1 MSVAMRLCESA
12 ILPTKSELLSHTA
25 SGAKKRAMV
34 LLVMAFGLS
43 MGQVLNTMPYREQ
56 KLAATPP
63 RGWRSWIAFMHDADQ
78 VKMEAA
84 IDALHKKRSVAHGN
98 KTQMVSLQDLGYS
111 DAGLDGG
118 WARCEGINGSYHDI
132 TGQVLINTTKFPSLA
147 AMNARAHSFGLTSSW
162 YLNCDQCVKTETLI
176 ESPITDAWY
185 TEDAI
190 RAARLNFDGIKFDTQ
205 PGGPNW
211 NISKW
216 AEAIDAAGK
225 AMVVEDCL
233 DKHPD
238 GTPIHD
244 GKPSDW
250 IHPTID
256 ILHDPQYCP
265 FSFYRT
271 GGDNSP
277 RFYHGMEH
285 TLVDLAPFLNN
296 SGSGSVPASRPGCW
310 AYPDMLSIGKSV
322 MQQSFEQRGCP
333 ALTATEEQTLF
344 ANWAIVSSP
353 LILSF
358 DVTNDTEVQRL
369 WPIISNTRALSIN
382 AQWAGEAGRLLK
394 TSPGNFSA
402 PMCQGTDK
410 KPKQLSLP
418 TWAVWSKR
426 LTEPR
431 NGLAILAI
439 NVAEVPR
446 TIEVSYDELTQA
458 GVGKGVL
465 SVTDVWTGREDG
477 RVKVGD
483 SWKIELR
490 EPHSSL
496 FKIFA
501 PEQ

>member
-1 MSVAMRLCESA
+1 
-12 ILPTKSELLSHTA
+12 
-25 SGAKKRAMV
+25 
-34 LLVMAFGLS
+34 
-43 MGQVLNTMPYREQ
+43 
-56 KLAATPP
+56 
-63 RGWRSWIAFMHDADQ
+63 MHDADQ

-84 IDALHKKRSVAHGN
+84 IDALHKKHPVTHAN

-111 DAGLDGG
+111 DVGLDGG

-132 TGQVLINTTKFPSLA
+132 TGELLVNTTKFPSFA

-162 YLNCDQCVKTETLI
+162 YLNCDQCVTTETLI
-176 ESPITDAWY
+176 ESPATDAWY
-185 TEDAI
+185 KKDAL
-190 RAARLNFDGIKFDTQ
+190 RAAHLDFDGVKFDTQ

-216 AEAIDAAGK
+216 AEALDATGK
-225 AMVVEDCL
+225 AMVIEDCL

-238 GTPIHD
+238 GTPIHR
-244 GKPSDW
+244 GKPSGW
-250 IHPTID
+250 LHPTID

-271 GGDNSP
+271 GGDNTP
-277 RFYHGMEH
+277 RFYQGMEH

-296 SGSGSVPASRPGCW
+296 TVSGSVPASRPGCW
-310 AYPDMLSIGKSV
+310 AYPDKLSIGKSV
-322 MQQSFEQRGCP
+322 MQQTLEQRGCSP
-333 ALTATEEQTLF
+333 LTALEEQTLF

-369 WPIISNTRALSIN
+369 WPIISNHRALSIN

-394 TSPGNFSA
+394 ASSEIFLAS
-402 PMCQGTDK
+402 MCQGEGK

-418 TWAVWSKR
+418 SWVIWSKR
-426 LTEPR
+426 LSEPE
-431 NGLAILAI
+431 NGLAILAV
-439 NVAEVPR
+439 NVAETPQ
-446 TIEVSYDELTQA
+446 TIEVSYTELVHA
-458 GVGKGVL
+458 GAGKGVL
-465 SVTDVWTGREDG
+465 SVTDVWTAREDDP
-477 RVKVGD
+477 VKVGD

-490 EPHSSL
+490 DSHSSS

-501 PEQ
+501 PEH